1 MEILGILNVTPDS
14 FSDGG
19 QWHSAEDAIARAG
32 QLIEDGATIIDVGG
46 ESTRPGATPI
56 TSDEEWA
63 RISPVIAALVAEGI
77 AVSVDT
83 YHAKTARRAI
93 SAGASIIND
102 VTGGRVEPEIY
113 DVLAA
118 ADADYVL
125 QHSRGG
131 SVTTDETAVYGDII
145 DDIAREMSES
155 IAKAEAAGIAR
166 SRLILDPGLGF
177 SKVGDQDWQVLRRLD
192 ELMDRLPG
200 RWLIGHSRKRFL
212 AAAGEDRDAATATI
226 SALLSGRVWGVRV
239 HDVKT
244 TASALTIAGRIH
256 G

>member
-32 QLIEDGATIIDVGG
+32 QLIKDGATIIDVGG

-56 TSDEEWA
+56 TPDEEWE

-226 SALLSGRVWGVRV
+226 SALFSGRVWGVRV

>member
-102 VTGGRVEPEIY
+102 VTGGRVEPAIY

-131 SVTTDETAVYGDII
+131 SVTTDEAAVYTDII

-155 IAKAEAAGIAR
+155 IAKAEAAGI
-166 SRLILDPGLGF
+166 
-177 SKVGDQDWQVLRRLD
+177 
-192 ELMDRLPG
+192 DRK
-200 RWLIGHSRKRFL
+200 S
-212 AAAGEDRDAATATI
+212 
-226 SALLSGRVWGVRV
+226 VV
-239 HDVKT
+239 
-244 TASALTIAGRIH
+244 
-256 G
+256 

>member
-19 QWHSAEDAIARAG
+19 QWHAAEDSIVRAR
-32 QLIEDGATIIDVGG
+32 QLIKDGATMIDVGG

-56 TSDEEWA
+56 TSDEEWE
-63 RISPVIAALVAEGI
+63 RISPVIAALVAEDI
-77 AVSVDT
+77 PVSVDT
-83 YHAKTARRAI
+83 YHAQTARRAI
-93 SAGASIIND
+93 AAGASIIND

-113 DVLAA
+113 EVLAA

-131 SVTTDETAVYGDII
+131 SVTTDEAAVYGDII

-155 IAKAEAAGIAR
+155 IVKAEAAGIAR

-212 AAAGEDRDAATATI
+212 AAAGDDRDAATATI
-226 SALLSGRVWGVRV
+226 SALLSGRIWGVRV
-239 HDVKT
+239 HDAKT